1 MMCYDEM
8 TFINFLLQIRFIDT
22 FSHIFICP
30 ETMSVALFLLSFF
43 GQIIMAFKLCVFR
56 TSM

>member
-8 TFINFLLQIRFIDT
+8 TFINFLLQIHFIDT

-30 ETMSVALFLLSFF
+30 ETMSVALFLLFF
-43 GQIIMAFKLCVFR
+43 FWSNHNGRQTVCI
-56 TSM
+56 

>member
-8 TFINFLLQIRFIDT
+8 TFIKFLPQIHFIDT

-43 GQIIMAFKLCVFR
+43 GQIIMAVELCVFR
-56 TSM
+56 T